1 MLLYKKQFIFSLF
14 YTVGFDT
21 RKDSNNIGA
30 VLAYNPLTGVPIP
43 NPNNPNSN
51 IFVGPDSRLNRP
63 IGITSYTPPLFSG
76 SQFNETFSVISPN
89 LAVV

>member
-1 MLLYKKQFIFSLF
+1 MAQ
-14 YTVGFDT
+14 
-21 RKDSNNIGA
+21 
-30 VLAYNPLTGVPIP
+30 PPIVA
-43 NPNNPNSN
+43 NSN